1 MEKKLYCSQCARSE
15 YDRDHVTHKKFL
27 HCLAFT
33 THMPLDAHNASQC
46 YMFEPEGP
54 IAEQTLR
61 EVLASRKKAKAERK
75 KRQTTGICEG

>member
-33 THMPLDAHNASQC
+33 THMPLNAHYASQC
-46 YMFEPEGP
+46 YMFEPVGP
-54 IAEQTLR
+54 IAKATLKDI
-61 EVLASRKKAKAERK
+61 LASRKREKQERK
-75 KRQTTGICEG
+75 RRNSTEKCES